1 MTHQTVHRKSRD
13 AGRLLLMLTLTLTL
27 IFGLSI
33 PASAAGLSM
42 STPYP
47 GLSVK
52 PGDDLSF
59 DLDFDN
65 SSGAGCSV
73 TLTETQVPEGWDGYF
88 TGDGSEISRVYV
100 REGENISAATYQVSV
115 PDNAAEGEY
124 TIVLQ
129 ASGGGMT
136 STLQLVLRV
145 TEEKVGNSSLSAEYA
160 QQEGS
165 SGTSFSFSVTVQNN
179 TASEQTYSLSAN
191 APDGWMVT
199 FQPTS
204 ESTQVA
210 AVTVPARSSQG
221 LTVTVTP
228 PASVGAGEFTIPISA
243 ISASENLATELSVT
257 ITGTYALDI
266 STPSGLLSF
275 DATANKGSDVTLS
288 LTNSGN
294 VDLQNINLT
303 SSLPD
308 GWNVT
313 FSESTIDVLEA
324 GATKEVT
331 MTVTPSDSAMS
342 GDYVS
347 IITASNDEISD
358 SVEFRVS
365 VKTETIWGIVGILL
379 IAAAAVGL
387 WYVFRKYGRR

>member
-1 MTHQTVHRKSRD
+1 MTHKSVHGKRKA
-13 AGRLLLMLTLTLTL
+13 AGCLLLLTFTLTLF
-27 IFGLSI
+27 FGLCV

-52 PGDDLSF
+52 AGDELSF

-73 TLTETQVPEGWDGYF
+73 TLTESQVPEGWDGYF

-100 REGENISAATYQVSV
+100 REGENLSAATYQVSV
-115 PDNAAEGEY
+115 PADAAEGEY

-129 ASGGGMT
+129 AGGGGMT
-136 STLQLVLRV
+136 STLQLVLQV
-145 TEEKVGNSSLSAEYA
+145 TEEQLGSSSLSAEYA

-191 APDGWMVT
+191 TPDGWMVT
-199 FQPTS
+199 FQPTG

-228 PASVGAGEFTIPISA
+228 PASVAAEEFTIPISA
-243 ISASENLATELSVT
+243 ISATETLKTELSVT
-257 ITGTYALDI
+257 ITGTYALEL

-308 GWNVT
+308 GWSVT
-313 FSESTIDVLEA
+313 FSESTIDLLEA

-342 GDYVS
+342 GDYASVIS
-347 IITASNDEISD
+347 ASNSQVSD

-365 VKTETIWGIVGILL
+365 VKTETVWGIVGILL
-379 IAAAAVGL
+379 IVAAAAGL

>member
-1 MTHQTVHRKSRD
+1 MTNQTVHGKSR
-13 AGRLLLMLTLTLTL
+13 AISRLLMTTLLL
-27 IFGLSI
+27 VFLFGLSV

-65 SSGAGCSV
+65 SGAGCSV
-73 TLTETQVPEGWDGYF
+73 ALTETQLPEGWDGYF

-100 REGENISAATYQVSV
+100 REGENIAAATYQISV
-115 PDNAAEGEY
+115 PDDATEGEY

-136 STLQLVLRV
+136 SSLQLVLRV
-145 TEEKVGNSSLSAEYA
+145 TEEKVGNSSISAEYA

-165 SGTSFSFSVTVQNN
+165 SGTSFSFNMTVQNN

-191 APDGWMVT
+191 APEGWMVT
-199 FQPTS
+199 FQLTG

-228 PASVGAGEFTIPISA
+228 PASVGAGEFTIPVSA
-243 ISASENLATELSVT
+243 ISASENLETELSVT
-257 ITGTYALDI
+257 ITGTYALDL

-275 DATANKGSDVTLS
+275 DATANKGSDVTIS
-288 LTNSGN
+288 LTNNGN

-303 SSLPD
+303 SLLPD

-324 GATKEVT
+324 GAAKEVT

-342 GDYVS
+342 GDYAAV
-347 IITASNDEISD
+347 ITASNTQISD
-358 SVEFRVS
+358 STEFRVS

-379 IAAAAVGL
+379 IAAAAGGL